1 MVFSAWAGPVT
12 AVGLHL
18 VYVLFLYFG
27 DVAPCRKQLTAQV
40 PGADNSMVVR
50 ALLGDGDI

>member
-12 AVGLHL
+12 AAGLHL